1 MGSTFSVFSSI
12 WNILFGEGSDCV
24 PPELNFVL
32 PTQEIIVSEQDDWS
46 SKQIQDQLPTDIL
59 LLTANDHEFNAC
71 YWYMKHVRLS
81 RYKRQGNILV
91 YFGQFGDEDEQNGK
105 TVR

>member
-1 MGSTFSVFSSI
+1 MSLVVYGIYFLVK
-12 WNILFGEGSDCV
+12 V
-24 PPELNFVL
+24 PPDLNFVL
-32 PTQEIIVSEQDDWS
+32 PTREIIVSEQDDWS

-59 LLTANDHEFNAC
+59 LLTANDHEFYAC

-81 RYKRQGNILV
+81 RYKKQGNILV